1 MTRAI
6 PIVSLVLA
14 VSAVA
19 LAMFPRE
26 SPATAMATQQAP
38 ALRDDDE
45 LDALKRKVDLIEED
59 QRAMWNRVLLLER
72 RAVTELPADGGA
84 ASPALVAEVT
94 QLKQELRAVMQGEVL
109 NDSAGRIAM
118 KEVVREVEADLAR
131 ERIVQRQE
139 RQQQRAVEQQAKWK
153 RFAADAKLSYQQEQT
168 LNQRLAAEDA
178 ARKALFER
186 GTPPEREEL
195 RALRDQRRETDT
207 IMLPLLDETQKQ
219 QYQELRQEDQGG
231 SNRRRAQPDGQP
243 RERTPAAN

>member
-14 VSAVA
+14 ASAVA
-19 LAMFPRE
+19 LTMFPRD
-26 SPATAMATQQAP
+26 STVAPATTQAAP

-72 RAVTELPADGGA
+72 KAVTEVAVDGGA
-84 ASPALVAEVT
+84 VSPAMVAEVA

-109 NDSAGRIAM
+109 TDPTGRAAM
-118 KEVVREVEADLAR
+118 KEVVKEVEADLAR
-131 ERIVQRQE
+131 ERITQRQE

-153 RFAADAKLSYQQEQT
+153 RFAADAKLTYQQEQT
-168 LNQRLAAEDA
+168 LNQRLSAEDA

-195 RALRDQRRETDT
+195 RTLRDQRRETDT

-219 QYQELRQEDQGG
+219 QYQELRQDDQGG
-231 SNRRRAQPDGQP
+231 GPNRRRQQQDDRP
-243 RERTPAAN
+243 RTGN

>member
-14 VSAVA
+14 ASAVV
-19 LAMFPRE
+19 LTMLPRE
-26 SPATAMATQQAP
+26 PPAPVAGPQPVAQ
-38 ALRDDDE
+38 RDDDE

-72 RAVTELPADGGA
+72 KAVAELPMDGGA
-84 ASPALVAEVT
+84 ASPALIAEVT

-109 NDSAGRIAM
+109 ADPAGRTAM

-131 ERIVQRQE
+131 ERLAQRQE
-139 RQQQRAVEQQAKWK
+139 RQQQRAAEQQAKWK
-153 RFAADAKLSYQQEQT
+153 RFAVEAKLTFQQEQT

-178 ARKALFER
+178 SRKALFER
-186 GTPPEREEL
+186 GTPPERE
-195 RALRDQRRETDT
+195 ALRSLREQRRETDT

-231 SNRRRAQPDGQP
+231 RRRTES
-243 RERTPAAN
+243 RERPAPGD

>member
-6 PIVSLVLA
+6 PIISLLLA
-14 VSAVA
+14 ASAVA
-19 LAMFPRE
+19 LTLVPRE
-26 SPATAMATQQAP
+26 SPPAPVVSAP
-38 ALRDDDE
+38 APRDDDE

-72 RAVTELPADGGA
+72 KAVAELPADGGA
-84 ASPALVAEVT
+84 PSPALVAEVA

-109 NDSAGRIAM
+109 NDPSGRTAM

-139 RQQQRAVEQQAKWK
+139 RQQQRAAEQQAKWK
-153 RFAADAKLSYQQEQT
+153 RFATDAKLTYQQEQT

-186 GTPPEREEL
+186 GTSPEREEL
-195 RALRDQRRETDT
+195 RTLRDQRRETDS

-231 SNRRRAQPDGQP
+231 PNRRRPQQDERP
-243 RERTPAAN
+243 RPGN

>member
-6 PIVSLVLA
+6 PIISLVLA
-14 VSAVA
+14 ASAVA

-26 SPATAMATQQAP
+26 SPPATVISAP
-38 ALRDDDE
+38 APRDDDE

-72 RAVTELPADGGA
+72 KAVAELPADGGA
-84 ASPALVAEVT
+84 ASPVLVAEVA
-94 QLKQELRAVMQGEVL
+94 QLKQELRALMQGEVL
-109 NDSAGRIAM
+109 NDPSGRTAM

-131 ERIVQRQE
+131 ERIAQRQE

-153 RFAADAKLSYQQEQT
+153 RFATDAKLTYQQEQT

-195 RALRDQRRETDT
+195 RTLRDQRRETDS

-231 SNRRRAQPDGQP
+231 PNRRRPQQDDRP
-243 RERTPAAN
+243 RPGD